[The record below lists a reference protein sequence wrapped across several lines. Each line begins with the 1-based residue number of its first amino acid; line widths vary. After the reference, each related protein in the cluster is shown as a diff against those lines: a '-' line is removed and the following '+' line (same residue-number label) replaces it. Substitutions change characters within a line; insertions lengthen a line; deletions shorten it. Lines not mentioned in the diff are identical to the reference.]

1 MILYF
6 YSLFILFSI
15 CYGILFM
22 LQLYFKGPKDPNSP
36 VLKWAFACMHV
47 QSCLTLCNPMDCSP
61 PSSSVHGIFP
71 GQEYSRGLPCPPP
84 GYLPDPEIE
93 RGCPPLPADSL
104 PSELLGKPWN
114 IYMYLCVCIY
124 FFFLRSCFRL
134 NGVIPRNHML
144 ILILRASEGDGT
156 WRWGFKEVMK
166 VRWGH

>member
-1 MILYF
+1 MIHYF
-6 YSLFILFSI
+6 YSSFILFSI

-36 VLKWAFACMHV
+36 LLKWAFACMHV

-61 PSSSVHGIFP
+61 PGSSVHGIFP

-114 IYMYLCVCIY
+114 IYMYVCVCIY
-124 FFFLRSCFRL
+124 IYIFFFFWEAALDWTVSAPEIICWFWYL
-134 NGVIPRNHML
+134 GPQKVTVL
-144 ILILRASEGDGT
+144 GDGAL
-156 WRWGFKEVMK
+156 RK
-166 VRWGH
+166 